1 LPKPVQLR
9 RLAGADIDAAVEYY
23 SSEAGPEI
31 TTDYIDALEQ
41 GLAHI
46 GRHPRHGSLRFAY
59 ELDIPELRS
68 WPLTRFPYVI
78 FYVERETRIDVWRI
92 LHSRRDI
99 PGVVTDEAEA

>member
-1 LPKPVQLR
+1 MPKPVQLR

-23 SSEAGPEI
+23 SSEAGPDVA
-31 TTDYIDALEQ
+31 TRYIDALEQ
-41 GLAHI
+41 GLNHI
-46 GRHPRHGSLRFAY
+46 GRHPGHGSLSFAY

-92 LHSRRDI
+92 LHSPRDI
-99 PGVVTDEAEA
+99 SFVLTDEAEA